1 MSMIVN
7 NNKATTSQITA
18 TLEKL
23 FEEHFEKKPESI
35 EALAV
40 SGSDRRYFR
49 LTAGKTVAIGTYNTN
64 VTENNTYFY
73 FTELFRR
80 HQINVPE
87 IYHRSKD
94 RRAYLQQ
101 DLGKTTLFDLVIK
114 DGYTEPVRKLY
125 NKALA
130 QLAKVQWVAGREADY
145 KQCFAARQFDEK
157 AIMSDLLYF
166 KYYFADLQGI
176 PYDRSLLMSEMELLS
191 KDLGR
196 VQPQTFMYRDFQS
209 RNIMVHEGK
218 LYFIDFQGGMQ
229 GPPQYDIASLLWQ
242 ARAQLPA
249 AWKEEL
255 LNSYIAALADL
266 HVPRMDEIYFRRG
279 YVQFVLVRLLQVL
292 GAYGFRGLLQH
303 KAHFVTS
310 IGPALKNLENFLSDH
325 PQTPAY
331 PELRSLLEKITSR
344 EMQDKYAT
352 GVTDKE
358 AKLEIQVC
366 SFSYKG
372 GIPKTAGPH
381 GGGFVFDCRGLLN
394 PGRYAAY
401 KYLTGNDELVKQFL
415 ERETRMPDFMNH
427 VYALVSINVEDY
439 IARGFEQL
447 SISFGCT
454 GGQHRSVYAA
464 NELANHLRARYN
476 VKVEVSHLNEKK
488 WVLGDE
494 QVADTN

>member
-1 MSMIVN
+1 MNPKSAVQV
-7 NNKATTSQITA
+7 TV

-23 FEEHFEKKPESI
+23 FEEHFEKKAENI
-35 EALAV
+35 EALPV
-40 SGSDRRYFR
+40 SGSDRRYYR
-49 LTAGKTVAIGTYNTN
+49 ITAGNTVAIGTYNTN
-64 VTENNTYFY
+64 VAENNTYFY

-101 DLGKTTLFDLVIK
+101 DLGKTTLFDLVINE
-114 DGYTEPVRKLY
+114 GYTDEVRKLY

-130 QLAKVQWVAGREADY
+130 QLAKVQWIAGREADF
-145 KQCFAARQFDEK
+145 KQCFASRQFDEK

-196 VQPQTFMYRDFQS
+196 VQPQTLMYRDFQS

-218 LYFIDFQGGMQ
+218 LYFIDFQGCMQ

-242 ARAQLPA
+242 ARAQLPP

-255 LNSYIAALADL
+255 LNGYIAALGEL

-310 IGPALKNLENFLSDH
+310 IGPALKNLEEFLSDH
-325 PQTPAY
+325 PQTPNY

-344 EMQDKYAT
+344 EMQDRYNTTPPA
-352 GVTDKE
+352 GVSP
-358 AKLEIQVC
+358 KLEVQIC
-366 SFSYKG
+366 SFSYKQ

-381 GGGFVFDCRGLLN
+381 GGGYVFDCRGILN
-394 PGRYAAY
+394 PGRYTAY
-401 KYLTGNDELVKQFL
+401 KHLTGNDELVKEFL

-427 VYALVSINVEDY
+427 VYALVSISVEDY

-464 NELANHLRARYN
+464 NELAHHLRARYN
-476 VKVEVSHLNEKK
+476 VNVIVTHCNEKK
-488 WVLGDE
+488 WMLTEEVNAE
-494 QVADTN
+494 